1 MEPSVLI
8 VDDEKSICENLAAF
22 LEDEGLRV
30 HIAYSGEDA
39 LRLVAEGLEIRVCI
53 MDLRLP
59 GIDGNQAALS
69 LHRVAPD
76 IRFLI
81 HTGSTDYAPPAE
93 LVSIGITPAH
103 LFSKPVADMT
113 QLVQAIRILCATR

>member
-8 VDDEKSICENLAAF
+8 VDDEVSICENLAAF
-22 LEDEGLRV
+22 LEDEGLQV
-30 HIAYSGEDA
+30 HVAHSGEHA
-39 LRLVAEGLEIRVCI
+39 LRLVEEGLQVQVCI

-69 LHRVAPD
+69 LHRAEPD

-81 HTGSTDYAPPAE
+81 HTGSTNYAPSAE
-93 LVSIGITPAH
+93 LVNIGVTSAH
-103 LFSKPVADMT
+103 IFSKPVADMS
-113 QLVQAIRILCATR
+113 QLVQAIRVLCPA